1 MVSSYARN
9 AEEAANMDGIN
20 KLLSSFS
27 ADSDALLVIL
37 LVLLLYRQGAEKPI
51 IFALLYL
58 LL

>member
-1 MVSSYARN
+1 MSARN
-9 AEEAANMDGIN
+9 AEEAAHMDGIN
-20 KLLSSFS
+20 KLLSSLS
-27 ADSDALLVIL
+27 GDSDALLVIL